1 MQVFSSLFDNGT
13 LAIQKTYRYLPGN
26 YSFFFFA
33 MLQWL
38 AGSLFPDQGSNL
50 YLLQWKHGVL
60 TTGPPEKSQRKL
72 QTRASQTVICLWLTW
87 IYS

>member
-13 LAIQKTYRYLPGN
+13 LDIQKTYRYLPGN
-26 YSFFFFA
+26 YSFFSFA
-33 MLQWL
+33 MLQWH

-50 YLLQWKHGVL
+50 YLLQWKPGVL

-72 QTRASQTVICLWLTW
+72 QSRAFQTVICLWFTW